1 MAKRTKYEN
10 YKDSYENF
18 EFERSDDGILLIR
31 QHTDG
36 GSLVWNSESH
46 DRMADVFAD
55 IAGDY
60 DARCIILTGT
70 GENFNADWGFLAV
83 RAKKEGEEVGKG
95 WVPPIE
101 FYDDLA
107 WYGRTLVSNLLEI
120 DVPMIAAI
128 NGPCNMHSEVPLMC
142 DVVLASEDTWFD
154 DGPHFARGMVPGDGV
169 YLIWKALIGPARAK
183 HFLLTNQKITAAQA
197 MEWGAVNEV
206 HPKAKVLDRAW
217 EIARDIIKRPPMA
230 CRYTRRLFTRD
241 FKRSVLA
248 DHDLGIWTQL
258 YAQRQYYPMGG
269 GMDPMRHAWDSEDP
283 FAED

>member
-1 MAKRTKYEN
+1 MAKRTTFEN

-18 EFERSDDGILLIR
+18 EFERSDEGILLVR

-46 DRMADVFAD
+46 DAMANVFAD

-60 DARCIILTGT
+60 EARCVILTGT
-70 GENFNADWGFLAV
+70 GENFNADWGFLPV
-83 RAKKEGEEVGKG
+83 RAEGADTAGQG

-107 WYGRTLVSNLLEI
+107 WFGRNLLINLLEI

-128 NGPCNMHSEVPLMC
+128 NGPCNMHSEVPLLC
-142 DVVLASEDTWFD
+142 DIVLASEDAYFD
-154 DGPHFARGMVPGDGV
+154 DGPHFPRGIVPGDGQHIV
-169 YLIWKALIGPARAK
+169 WHHVIGPTRAK
-183 HFLLTNQKITAAQA
+183 YFLLTDQRLSAEQA

-206 HPKAKVLDRAW
+206 LPKGDVVDRAW
-217 EIARDIIKRPPMA
+217 ELAREIVKRPPMA
-230 CRYTRRLFTRD
+230 TRYTRRLFTRD
-241 FKRSVLA
+241 LKQAVL
-248 DHDLGIWTQL
+248 DHLDVGIWTEL

-269 GMDPMRHAWDSEDP
+269 GMSPMRHAWDSEDP
-283 FAED
+283 FAE

>member
-1 MAKRTKYEN
+1 MSKRTTFDS

-18 EFERSDDGILLIR
+18 EFERSEEGILLVR

-60 DARCIILTGT
+60 DARCVILTGA
-70 GENFNADWGFLAV
+70 GPNFNADWGFLAT
-83 RAKKEGEEVGKG
+83 RAEGADTAGKG
-95 WVPPIE
+95 WVPPID

-107 WYGRTLVSNLLEI
+107 WFGRKLLINLLEI

-142 DVVLASEDTWFD
+142 DVVLASEDAYFD
-154 DGPHFARGMVPGDGV
+154 DGPHFPRGMVPGDGQHI
-169 YLIWKALIGPARAK
+169 IWKHVIGPTRAK
-183 HFLLTNQKITAAQA
+183 YFLLTDQRLTAEQA

-206 HPKAKVLDRAW
+206 LPKDRVVERAW
-217 EIARDIIKRPPMA
+217 EIAREIVKRPPMA
-230 CRYTRRLFTRD
+230 TRYTRRLFTRD
-241 FKRSVLA
+241 FKRELLNELDV
-248 DHDLGIWTQL
+248 GIWTEL
-258 YAQRQYYPMGG
+258 FAQRQYYPMGG
-269 GMDPMRHAWDSEDP
+269 GMSPLRHAWDSEDP
-283 FAED
+283 FAE